1 MKARLGIHNNAMKAW
16 NYNEITTPHIVISGK
31 TGSGKTHLLRR
42 LLNDMVNTAP
52 NPVRVHIF
60 DVHDDLAMPNES
72 EVMFSQSSSY
82 GMNVLDI
89 DPNPHSGGPR
99 RAISELIAMMGKTT
113 TFRLGARQ
121 EPVFRNIL
129 LQLYEKNGFYPDK
142 PSSWPV
148 DDGIT
153 RRYPKKIP
161 TLTDAFNFSNYQLNL
176 IETGCGGG
184 ALKALKELKSAQL
197 KRVKLIRSTPKDGLV
212 DIEGE
217 IEALKTKSISAY
229 NDFIMQSSDGKE
241 QEMLKLY
248 DEPSV
253 LKAVIDRISNLH
265 NMRVFSGESP
275 PFNMSANFWRYRLK
289 HLTVDQSKMFVLAA
303 LKRLFMRAVRKG
315 EQSHITD
322 IIVVDEFKRYADD
335 EQGSIFD
342 MISLE
347 ARKFGLMLVT
357 SSQSHRHF
365 PSDLLKSSGL
375 SIVLQQ
381 DPLDYTYL
389 KNNCLLEKEQL
400 EKIKPRHSALFR
412 MSTLAHSGSQH
423 ELITISDN
431 DIISHSQGQRT
442 QTIKNEPA
450 SPKLD
455 SSPMKHEKVVIKNN
469 PPPVHSDN
477 SKEEDLLFEGKSI
490 EDIISDL

>member
-1 MKARLGIHNNAMKAW
+1 MKARLGICTNTMQTWDFNKV
-16 NYNEITTPHIVISGK
+16 TTPHIVISGK
-31 TGSGKTHLLRR
+31 TGCGKTHILRR
-42 LLNDMVNTAP
+42 LLNDMVNTAQS
-52 NPVRVHIF
+52 PVRVHIF
-60 DVHDDLAMPNES
+60 DVHDDLVMPNES
-72 EVMFSQSSSY
+72 DIMFSQSSNY

-129 LQLYEKNGFYPDK
+129 LQLYEKNGFYPDT

-148 DDGIT
+148 DDGKT

-184 ALKALKELKSAQL
+184 ALKSLKDLKAAQL
-197 KRVKLIRSTPKDGLV
+197 KRVKLIRSTPKDELV
-212 DIEGE
+212 DIEGD
-217 IEALKTKSISAY
+217 IEALKTKSIAAY
-229 NDFIMQSSDGKE
+229 TDFIMQSSDGKE

-275 PFNMSANFWRYRLK
+275 PFDMHANFWRYRLK

-303 LKRLFMRAVRKG
+303 LKRIFMRAVRRG
-315 EQSHITD
+315 EQDHITD
-322 IIVVDEFKRYADD
+322 IVVVDEFKRYADD
-335 EQGSIFD
+335 EHGNIFE

-347 ARKFGLMLVT
+347 ARKFGLMLIA

-365 PSDLLKSSGL
+365 PADMLKSAGL
-375 SIVLQQ
+375 SMVLQQ
-381 DPLDYTYL
+381 DPLDYIYL
-389 KNNCLLEKEQL
+389 KNNCLLEKDQL
-400 EKIKPRHSALFR
+400 ENIKPRYSALYR
-412 MSTLAHSGSQH
+412 MSLTG
-423 ELITISDN
+423 
-431 DIISHSQGQRT
+431 
-442 QTIKNEPA
+442 
-450 SPKLD
+450 D
-455 SSPMKHEKVVIKNN
+455 SSSNYKNITVSDDFIGQFLRSEPVQKAQNNTPTSHTSN
-469 PPPVHSDN
+469 PAPVKKTVPTKITAKNMEVDG
-477 SKEEDLLFEGKSI
+477 EGDEDHLFGGKSVSEI
-490 EDIISDL
+490 LDEL